1 MGFTTIYNHTYDYVT
16 TDLEISEFRN
26 RCNADSVLC
35 VGGGIKGDD
44 NMRLVA
50 CGNCLSV
57 LSVTPLDTP
66 NYVGSAYWYY
76 TPTKS
81 FGFAPNRTIYQY
93 SCDYIYFENN
103 LRLCWHTD
111 NVSGG
116 WRLGNITYL
125 NSDSMYS
132 KYVFLKMSK
141 NNYFLLKIKVK

>member
-1 MGFTTIYNHTYDYVT
+1 MGFTKIYNHTYDYIT
-16 TDLEISEFRN
+16 TDSEIVDLRN

-35 VGGGIKGDD
+35 VGGGIRGDD

-57 LSVTPLDTP
+57 LSVTALNTP

-76 TPTKS
+76 TPDKS
-81 FGFAPNRTIYQY
+81 FGFSPSSSISQTI
-93 SCDYIYFENN
+93 CDSSNQNDN

-111 NVSGG
+111 NQSGG

-125 NSDSMYS
+125 NSDSGYS

-141 NNYFLLKIKVK
+141 TTFFIKY